1 MNMNDRP
8 PIRELA
14 ATIAKELGA
23 TLLPKRPDREH
34 DENYPRI
41 ATAEGPELSLSYH
54 WQTKRLATGINLP
67 TYTARDGS
75 TQGQS
80 PRELQY
86 IVKADHGS
94 EPETSITT
102 DPTRAAEKIASD
114 IKRRLLPGAIV
125 WHQAALK
132 RKAQLEER
140 AAEQVATIEKL
151 CKAFKHKHDARHGE
165 TLYLPRV
172 RLQVSSADSVRFES
186 FYTDAETAIAIYKL
200 ITASKSD

>member
-1 MNMNDRP
+1 MNDHP

-23 TLLPKRPDREH
+23 TLLPKREGREH
-34 DENYPRI
+34 DEQYPRI
-41 ATAEGPELSLSYH
+41 VTAEGPELSLSYH

-75 TQGQS
+75 TQHQS
-80 PRELQY
+80 PRELEY

-94 EPETSITT
+94 EPDTSITT
-102 DPTRAAEKIASD
+102 DPKRDAGLIARD

-132 RKAQLEER
+132 RKAQMEAH
-140 AAEQVATIEKL
+140 AAGVKSTIEKL
-151 CKAFKHKHDARHGE
+151 CKALKHKQDARHGE

-172 RLQVSSADSVRFES
+172 RLQVSSPDSVRFES
-186 FYTDAETAIAIYKL
+186 FYVDAETAITIHKL
-200 ITASKSD
+200 ITACKEGA